1 MSLAEEFF
9 HRIHESR
16 DLPFLIT
23 PEHTF
28 RYSDLSYAITDVFL
42 QLKSCNVGDRVM
54 IVCSDE
60 LLASAAFLSCTFA
73 GIVPVIVPSTI
84 PATRLIA
91 ILKATDA
98 VAVVTDG
105 SQPWLQTEACTV
117 VSMSRLKPASWL
129 RRFRAERTKA
139 PVVRLEESESELAYL
154 LFTSGTTDE
163 PAGIEITYGALR
175 AQLVTLRR
183 LFDFG
188 PGDRIANS
196 TPLAHT
202 DGLVQGLLL
211 TVYSGA
217 ALIRQGPLV
226 LHAIDA
232 WMNQIVGNGATHFIT
247 NPTVLR
253 GLVKGTEHS
262 DYFRSSNFRCVIS
275 SAATLS
281 AEFWLEFEGRFSCN
295 LFNIYGM
302 TETVANATYAGNHPE
317 MGAVGT
323 IGKPIDCMARLRD
336 LSTGE
341 LTKTGVGEIELSG
354 NNICRSYWRNDERNK
369 SSFTPD
375 HWLKTGDLAR
385 WCEDGSLEFI
395 GRVKTVIMT
404 GGLTLSPDEVDEAM
418 MRHSGIK
425 ESVTL
430 GIPHDDFEEIA
441 VTACVVSDVL
451 SETVL
456 LAHAR
461 ASLEPLKVPKRVV
474 CFESDLPR
482 GLSGKP
488 DLLMLRRLLL
498 DTLDAEFVANKG
510 GLALAEFDD
519 SDPKATEK
527 LYSQVI
533 CLAAGVFGTPQ
544 DQLTIKTSADDL
556 EVWDSFN
563 HLNLILEAES
573 QFSVSLST
581 STVLNIKSLAHLAGA
596 ILDAR
601 S

>member
-1 MSLAEEFF
+1 VNLVEELF
-9 HRIHESR
+9 HRIRESR
-16 DLPFLIT
+16 GLPFLIT
-23 PEHTF
+23 AEHTF
-28 RYSDLSYAITDVFL
+28 SYSDLSYCITNL
-42 QLKSCNVGDRVM
+42 LPQLKSCNAGDRVL
-54 IVCSDE
+54 IVCSDD
-60 LLASAAFLSCTFA
+60 LLASAAFLACMSS
-73 GIVPVIVPSTI
+73 GVVPVILPSTI
-84 PATRLIA
+84 PATRLNA
-91 ILKATDA
+91 IFKTTDA
-98 VAVVTDG
+98 VAVITDG
-105 SQPWLQTEACTV
+105 SQASLQDEPCTV
-117 VSMSRLKPASWL
+117 VSMSRLKPVSWL
-129 RRFRAERTKA
+129 RRFRASRA
-139 PVVRLEESESELAYL
+139 RIPVVRVEESESKLAYL

-232 WMNQIVGNGATHFIT
+232 WMNQIVAAGATHFIT

-253 GLVKGTEHS
+253 RLVKGTEHS

-281 AEFWLEFEGRFSCN
+281 AEFWLEFEGRFSCD

-323 IGKPIDCMARLRD
+323 IGKPIDCSARLRD

-341 LTKTGVGEIELSG
+341 LTTTEIGEIELSG

-369 SSFTPD
+369 TCFTPD
-375 HWLKTGDLAR
+375 QWLKSGDLAR
-385 WCEDGSLEFI
+385 WREDGSLEFI
-395 GRVKTVIMT
+395 GRVKAVIMS
-404 GGLTLSPDEVDEAM
+404 GGLTLSPDEVDEVM

-441 VTACVVSDVL
+441 VTACVVSAVL
-451 SETVL
+451 SETEL
-456 LAHAR
+456 LEHAR
-461 ASLEPLKVPKRVV
+461 ASLEPLKVPKRVI
-474 CFESDLPR
+474 CFESELPR

-488 DLLMLRRLLL
+488 DLVMLRRLIL
-498 DTLDAEFVANKG
+498 DMLDAEFVANKG
-510 GLALAEFDD
+510 RLELAEFDD
-519 SDPKATEK
+519 SDPEAAEN
-527 LYSQVI
+527 LYKGVMR
-533 CLAAGVFGTPQ
+533 LAARVFGIPK
-544 DQLTIKTSADDL
+544 DELTIKTSADDL
-556 EVWDSFN
+556 DVWDSFN

-573 QFSVSLST
+573 QFSVSFST
-581 STVLNIKSLAHLAGA
+581 STVLNIKSLAHLADA
-596 ILDAR
+596 IIDAR